1 MRYSVE
7 TDYKLFFRNL
17 AQYRWLVT
25 LLFCVL
31 ALLFTV
37 AGFFIPKTYS
47 SYSTILLDGQSTIA
61 PLFRA
66 DSQTDQNDW
75 SKVAQEVLRSR
86 KTMTK
91 LMQEMGYITD
101 EIKTQA
107 DEIVLGQLKAN
118 TLIHLEGND
127 KILRIE
133 YRDADPLVAK
143 EVAEKLT
150 NIFIAATHGYR
161 SAESQEAFDFIDE
174 QVGTYH
180 KKLRDAEERLKQF
193 KTEKLVTGASS
204 EAAVA
209 SRISRLQEVLD
220 QSELDLKEARIQR
233 DALAKQLRTEVRN
246 TVSIGRQSHYVK
258 QLEKLNEDLSRL
270 RLTYHENYPDII
282 NIKHQIEDVRRQIDL
297 EKRGSSMDLAGIDVK
312 SNEVYQ
318 DIRKQLGDAE
328 TRIVTLETRID
339 ETRAIIGAERKKGEL
354 VNESDAEE
362 AELVRDYNVN
372 KKLYEDLL
380 KRRESARVT
389 KEIDDQH
396 KGLNIKV
403 DSPAF
408 VPQTPTGFRF
418 IHFVAAG
425 ILLGLMVPAGLIY
438 LYQIIDSTVKSPE
451 LVQSKMKLNVL
462 GMIPDIVNDNDLA
475 GVKRKDALRGSL
487 IWVTMAGIGIIGA
500 LKVVTS

>member
-17 AQYRWLVT
+17 VQYRWFATVMFCLV
-25 LLFCVL
+25 
-31 ALLFTV
+31 ALLMTI
-37 AGFFIPKTYS
+37 AGFFVPKTYS
-47 SYSTILLDGQSTIA
+47 SYSTVLLDGQTTIA
-61 PLFRA
+61 PLIGA
-66 DSQTDQNDW
+66 DDQANANDW
-75 SKVAQEVLRSR
+75 SKVAQEILQSR

-91 LMQEMGYITD
+91 LMQQMGYIDD

-107 DEIVLGQLKAN
+107 DEILLERIKAN
-118 TLIHLEGND
+118 TIIHLEGND

-143 EVAEKLT
+143 AVAEKLT
-150 NIFIAATHGYR
+150 NIFIEGTHGYR
-161 SAESQEAFDFIDE
+161 SAESQEAFEFIDQ
-174 QVGTYH
+174 QVNTYH
-180 KKLRDAEERLKQF
+180 KKLREAEERLKQF

-233 DALAKQLRTEVRN
+233 DALDKQLRTEVRN
-246 TVSIGRQSHYVK
+246 TVSIGRQSRYVK
-258 QLEKLNEDLSRL
+258 QLETLNEELSRL
-270 RLTYHENYPDII
+270 RLTYHENYPDIV
-282 NIKHQIEDVRRQIDL
+282 NIKHQIEDLRRQINL

-328 TRIVTLETRID
+328 TRIATLETRID
-339 ETRAIIGAERKKGEL
+339 ETRSIIEQERKKGEL

-408 VPQTPTGFRF
+408 VPQTPSGFRF
-418 IHFVAAG
+418 VHFVAAG
-425 ILLGLMVPAGLIY
+425 LLLGLLIPAGLIY
-438 LYQIIDSTVKSPE
+438 LYQIVDSAVKSPE
-451 LVQSKMKLNVL
+451 MIQSKMKLNVL
-462 GMIPDIVNDNDLA
+462 GMMPDIVNADDLA
-475 GVKRKDALRGSL
+475 EIKRKDALRGSL

-500 LKVVTS
+500 LKVFTS